1 MNILAETIKEYFKRN
16 DWTYTYYE
24 EYSLFRFGIRMD
36 SVIGSLDY
44 IIAIRKDA
52 YTVYAILRNKVEQE
66 YISQVA
72 EFLHRA
78 NYGMHVGNFELD
90 YDDGEIR
97 YKNHIEIETEW
108 FCNTDKEIS
117 DAMLSRSITI
127 PAAMFK
133 KYGKGLLEL
142 MVGEGDPE
150 KLIDSIEHT
159 DVNDE

>member
-72 EFLHRA
+72 
-78 NYGMHVGNFELD
+78 GNPSF
-90 YDDGEIR
+90 GG
-97 YKNHIEIETEW
+97 
-108 FCNTDKEIS
+108 F
-117 DAMLSRSITI
+117 A
-127 PAAMFK
+127 
-133 KYGKGLLEL
+133 
-142 MVGEGDPE
+142 
-150 KLIDSIEHT
+150 
-159 DVNDE
+159 